1 MADDVLTEVEQLDN
15 RQRFVVHEAIQKI
28 KRESETNDKR
38 QYMEGFDACV
48 LPALKEFAEL
58 ANSLLE
64 IQNVSGFA
72 YGCANLYGR

>member
-1 MADDVLTEVEQLDN
+1 
-15 RQRFVVHEAIQKI
+15 
-28 KRESETNDKR
+28 
-38 QYMEGFDACV
+38 MEGFDACV